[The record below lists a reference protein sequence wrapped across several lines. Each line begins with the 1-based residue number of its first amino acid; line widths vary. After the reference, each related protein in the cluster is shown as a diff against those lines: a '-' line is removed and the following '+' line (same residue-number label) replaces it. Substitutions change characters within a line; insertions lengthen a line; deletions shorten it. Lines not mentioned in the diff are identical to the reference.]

1 VVDAVTLDKSTVLA
15 ALTPEAVLQPRT
27 RLKRKRWPKCEDP
40 THERAPRLTRQ
51 GKPTT
56 ICKTCVAARRRI
68 LYAERTGEPPNLRK
82 LWLYLRTAKSFSR
95 SIRRLRCTLTLEQF
109 VAIRSNPCFYCGGE
123 LPRTGCGLD
132 RKEPTRGYDL
142 DNVVPACT
150 RCNHAR
156 GAFITFDEFA
166 LIMRMRRERLGPDAD
181 LWSEHPPSGLLIT
194 VRRSR

>member
-1 VVDAVTLDKSTVLA
+1 MTLNKDTVLA
-15 ALTPEAVLQPRT
+15 ALRVEDVLQQPRT

-40 THERAPRLTRQ
+40 AHERAPRLTRQ

-68 LYAERTGEPPNLRK
+68 LYAERGNDPPNLRK
-82 LWLYLRTAKSFSR
+82 IWMYLCRAKSFSR
-95 SIRRLRCTLTLEQF
+95 SIRRLRCTLTFEQF
-109 VAIRSNPCFYCGGE
+109 VELRSGPCFYCGGQ
-123 LPRTGCGLD
+123 LPRVGCGLD
-132 RKEPTRGYDL
+132 RIEPSRAYDF

-156 GAFITFDEFA
+156 GAFITFDEFT
-166 LIMRMRRERLGPDAD
+166 LIMRMRRERMGPDAD
-181 LWSEHPPSGLLIT
+181 LWSEHPPRGLLIT